1 MVPMSLQHA
10 YQLDLSDQALL
21 YAAQASGVPLDHLAI
36 ANTAWLGKEIFRA
49 KVVDKAT
56 GEIYVVGVHPSGQ
69 PASDEEVIALLRADV
84 EKGFVGKIEW
94 SLKQRV
100 DADPTGTSTVCIWV
114 KTTEPPGER
123 WRGLLA
129 AGKTEQ
135 VFAEAREFHASAEAS
150 VLQFVRARSILVKH
164 ADEYAPVITVEIPNG
179 FLPELEALPE
189 VGRILDNAQAAPAL
203 ATSIPTIKAQKVWN
217 AGFTGSNVKV
227 AVVEVPY
234 SDGASAVSGPNPY
247 LIPASF
253 FNPSFT
259 APGTHAVGVAG
270 VICST
275 EPVFRGVSYGLT
287 TGNLLSGNAST
298 VFSDQANA
306 ATGWAAGQGASV
318 INQSYGD
325 ANPTGELNIFSRYD
339 DYIITQYFCT
349 ITASAGNTPPG
360 PVANPAIAYN
370 VIGTGAFAHSG
381 DADWSNDVMAS
392 YSAFGNPNSTHGDR
406 EKPDVVAPGNVIT
419 LREAFDPVS
428 GWLKSWPGTS
438 FAAPHVAGTAALLM
452 NKKPSL
458 KTYPETV
465 KAIIMASA
473 VHNIEGSS
481 RLSDQ
486 DGAGGIQAKAAYD
499 VVANGWH
506 SASWVSNGCADL
518 SNAPALYATA
528 GQTVRVVISWL
539 VPIDANLI
547 NYTFADADLTVSN
560 PSHSQTWTSA
570 SFDNNFEIVEFTAP
584 QTGVYTVQACYK
596 AGQSN
601 PIQLMGYAYYI
612 Q

>member
-1 MVPMSLQHA
+1 
-10 YQLDLSDQALL
+10 
-21 YAAQASGVPLDHLAI
+21 
-36 ANTAWLGKEIFRA
+36 
-49 KVVDKAT
+49 
-56 GEIYVVGVHPSGQ
+56 
-69 PASDEEVIALLRADV
+69 
-84 EKGFVGKIEW
+84 
-94 SLKQRV
+94 
-100 DADPTGTSTVCIWV
+100 
-114 KTTEPPGER
+114 
-123 WRGLLA
+123 
-129 AGKTEQ
+129 
-135 VFAEAREFHASAEAS
+135 
-150 VLQFVRARSILVKH
+150 VLARSIRVKH
-164 ADEYAPVITVEIPNG
+164 ADEYVPVITVEIPNAM
-179 FLPELEALPE
+179 LQELEALPE
-189 VGRILDNAQAAPAL
+189 VGRIFDNAQAVPTL

-217 AGFTGSNVKV
+217 AGFTGSSVKV

-234 SDGASAVSGPNPY
+234 LDGNSAVSGPNPY
-247 LIPASF
+247 LIAASF

-275 EPVFRGVSYGLT
+275 QPVFKGVSYGVT

-298 VFSDQANA
+298 GFSDQANA

-318 INQSYGD
+318 INQSYADTVPNGQ
-325 ANPTGELNIFSRYD
+325 LNILSWYD
-339 DYIITQYFCT
+339 DYIVTQYFCT
-349 ITASAGNTPPG
+349 ITPGAGNTPPG
-360 PVANPAIAYN
+360 PVGNPAIAYN

-381 DADWSNDVMAS
+381 TPDWADDVMAS
-392 YSAFGNPNSTHGDR
+392 YSAFGNPISAHSDR
-406 EKPDVVAPGNVIT
+406 EKPDVAAPGNMTT
-419 LREAFDPVS
+419 LREVNDPVS
-428 GWLKSWPGTS
+428 GWLKSWAGTS
-438 FAAPHVAGTAALLM
+438 FAAPHAAGTAVLLM
-452 NKKPSL
+452 SKKPSL

-481 RLSDQ
+481 RLSDK

-518 SNAPALYATA
+518 SNAPALFATT

-539 VPIDANLI
+539 VPIDANFTT
-547 NYTFADADLTVSN
+547 YTFADADLTVSN

-570 SFDNNFEIVEFTAP
+570 SFDNNFGIVEFTAP